1 MDFSPLHKRQ
11 NSQHHTKFIK
21 KMQKAVKKLN
31 QKHADRL
38 VFFSLVHDLPDCMSS
53 VDFEANP
60 C

>member
-1 MDFSPLHKRQ
+1 
-11 NSQHHTKFIK
+11 
-21 KMQKAVKKLN
+21 MQKAVKKLN

-38 VFFSLVHDLPDCMSS
+38 MFFSLVHDLPDYMSS